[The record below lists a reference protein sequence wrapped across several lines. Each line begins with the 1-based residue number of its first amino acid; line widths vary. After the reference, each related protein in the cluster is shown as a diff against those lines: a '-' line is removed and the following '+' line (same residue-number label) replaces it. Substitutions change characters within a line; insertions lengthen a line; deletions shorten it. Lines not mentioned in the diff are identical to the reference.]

1 MTELI
6 MLLLTA
12 TTALATALVGGVF
25 FIFSVTIMRAF
36 AGIPPPA
43 AISAMQ
49 EINVVILSS
58 AFMPLF
64 MGTALTSTVLAVYGF
79 LGLPASQAYWLLAGA
94 LLYIFGS
101 FILTIACNV
110 PLNNGLAAVDAS
122 SSEALPVW
130 TRYLGE
136 WTMWNHLRTVAS
148 IASSACMI
156 MAIVT
161 RH

>member
-36 AGIPPPA
+36 AGITAPA
-43 AISAMQ
+43 GISAMQ
-49 EINVVILSS
+49 EINVVIVGSMFL
-58 AFMPLF
+58 PLF
-64 MGTALTSTVLAVYGF
+64 IGAAITSAVLAVYGF
-79 LGLPASQAYWLLAGA
+79 LELPVTQAYWLIAGA
-94 LLYIFGS
+94 IFYIAGS

-110 PLNNGLAAVDAS
+110 PLNNALAAVDAS
-122 SSEALPVW
+122 SAEAIPVW
-130 TRYLGE
+130 TKYLSE
-136 WTMWNHLRTVAS
+136 WAMWNHLRTVAS
-148 IASSACMI
+148 VLSSACMI

-161 RH
+161 RS

>member
-36 AGIPPPA
+36 AGMPSPS
-43 AISAMQ
+43 AINAMQ
-49 EINVVILSS
+49 EINVVIVGSMFL
-58 AFMPLF
+58 PLF
-64 MGTALTSTVLAVYGF
+64 IGAAITSAVLAVYGF
-79 LGLPASQAYWLLAGA
+79 LNLPATQAYWLIAGS
-94 LLYIFGS
+94 LLYVAGS

-110 PLNNGLAAVDAS
+110 PLNNVLAAVDGS
-122 SSEALPVW
+122 SPEALPIW
-130 TRYLGE
+130 TKYLSE

-148 IASSACMI
+148 VASSACMV

-161 RH
+161 RQ